1 MASQTPSRSL
11 LEIALGFVGA
21 LLIVPLALK
30 SVGLAFKTVGLG
42 VRAVFGIARG
52 LFRLGVTRRLLG
64 DLVVAGLT
72 ALLTKEK
79 VLDQVFGKKGGIGD
93 GVLKPRVDR

>member
-1 MASQTPSRSL
+1 MASSTSTRSL

-21 LLIVPLALK
+21 VLIVP
-30 SVGLAFKTVGLG
+30 LAFKTVGLAF
-42 VRAVFGIARG
+42 RAVFGITRG
-52 LFRLGVTRRLLG
+52 LFRLGVTKRIAG

-79 VLDQVFGKKGGIGD
+79 VLDQLFGQKGRIGD
-93 GVLKPRVDR
+93 GVLKPDVDR

>member
-1 MASQTPSRSL
+1 MASSTSTRSL

-21 LLIVPLALK
+21 VLIVP
-30 SVGLAFKTVGLG
+30 LAFKTVGLAF
-42 VRAVFGIARG
+42 RAVFGITKG
-52 LFRLGVTRRLLG
+52 LFRLGVTKRIAG

-79 VLDQVFGKKGGIGD
+79 VLDQLFGQKGRIGD
-93 GVLKPRVDR
+93 GVLKPDVDR